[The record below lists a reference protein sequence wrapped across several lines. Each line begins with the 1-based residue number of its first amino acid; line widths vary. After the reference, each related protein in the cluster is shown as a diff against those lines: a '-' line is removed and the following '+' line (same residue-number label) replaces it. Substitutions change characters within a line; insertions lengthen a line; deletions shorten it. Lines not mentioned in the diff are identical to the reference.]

1 MTMKLFTIK
10 TISGL
15 SGLLLIIAVLMP
27 TAFASA
33 EYRIDWYTI
42 DGGGGTSS
50 GGPYQVTGTI
60 GQQDAGYHDGGQYE
74 LLGGFWT
81 GGPLCIVNLEHF
93 ATFASYWLDGP
104 CDASNNWCGGADL
117 NQQDDVTIVDLGIL
131 ANEWLNVCPFNWPL

>member
-1 MTMKLFTIK
+1 MKLFTIK

-33 EYRIDWYTI
+33 EYSIPWYTI
-42 DGGGGTSS
+42 DGGGGASS

-60 GQQDAGYHDGGQYE
+60 GQPDAGYHDGGQYE

-117 NQQDDVTIVDLGIL
+117 NQQNDVTIVDLGIL
-131 ANEWLNVCPFNWPL
+131 ANEWLNICPFNWPL